1 MSDPVIDMDLDLMLC
16 AATGKKSK
24 KFLKSRE
31 EESMAT
37 IAYSNAME
45 ALTEA
50 QVVAAQ
56 AHALSVAAEAVS
68 QTAGAIAMAITDD
81 MVTLD
86 QEVKKKKKALKDEP
100 EAIEEPADD
109 LLDIDF
115 SKKKKKKKKKVTEEL
130 TTIEPEEPLEN
141 LTINHNTAKPQMVQV
156 PDFEPDI
163 EEIPYEEM
171 LSRIYKQIHANNPE
185 LMDRTKAKIKPPQV
199 ARLGTTRT
207 CWSNFK
213 DCCKSVQRTSDH
225 VQSFF
230 MAELGATGSIDG
242 SEQFILKGRFM
253 TRAIEDILKKYID
266 QYVRC
271 NICTSLN
278 TELVRDPISRLHFL
292 KCKLCQSQRSVLHIK
307 TGFLATTKADRKN
320 ERADD

>member
-1 MSDPVIDMDLDLMLC
+1 MSADMDLDLMLC

-24 KFLKSRE
+24 KFLKARE

-86 QEVKKKKKALKDEP
+86 QEVKKKKKAIMDVVTEVTT
-100 EAIEEPADD
+100 EEPADD

-115 SKKKKKKKKKVTEEL
+115 SKKKKKKKKKVSEEL
-130 TTIEPEEPLEN
+130 TTTEPEEPLEN
-141 LTINHNTAKPQMVQV
+141 LTINHNTTKPQMVQV
-156 PDFEPDI
+156 PDFEPDT
-163 EEIPYEEM
+163 EEMPYEEM

-278 TELVRDPISRLHFL
+278 TELVRDPVSRLHFL